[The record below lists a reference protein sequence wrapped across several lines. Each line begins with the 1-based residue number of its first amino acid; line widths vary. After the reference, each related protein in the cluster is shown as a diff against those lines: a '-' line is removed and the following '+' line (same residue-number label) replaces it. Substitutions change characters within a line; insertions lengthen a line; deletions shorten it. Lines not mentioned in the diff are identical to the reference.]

1 MRNYI
6 VRRIFLM
13 IPTMFVVTIVVFTL
27 IRLIPGDVVD
37 LMAMQHVREQSRGM
51 EEPPLDADAIREML
65 GLNVP
70 VHIQYARWI
79 GVWPREDG
87 GFSGL
92 FQGDFGNSLWTKKP
106 VIEAI
111 GQRLPRTFEL
121 GVLAFIM
128 AQLVAFPIGIISAV
142 RQNSWADFL
151 GRSFAII
158 SLATPAF
165 WLATLIIV
173 FGSVYLKW
181 SPPVQYFRLTE
192 DLGQNLQQFLIPAFL
207 VGTAMSATTMRMLR
221 TTMLE
226 VLRQDYIRTAWAK
239 GLKERIIVIR
249 HASRNAMMPV
259 ITIVSGQIPIMF
271 GGVVIMEQI
280 FGIPGMGRLFLD
292 SVFRRDY
299 PYVSALNMIFAGFGL
314 FLILAC
320 DLSYAWLDPRIR
332 AKAFK

>member
-1 MRNYI
+1 
-6 VRRIFLM
+6 M
-13 IPTMFVVTIVVFTL
+13 IPTLLVVTIVVFLL

-37 LMAMQHVREQSRGM
+37 MMAMQHVREQSTGM
-51 EEPPLDADAIREML
+51 EDAALDADAIREML
-65 GLNVP
+65 GLDVP
-70 VHIQYARWI
+70 LHIQYVRWI
-79 GVWPREDG
+79 GVAPQEDG
-87 GFSGL
+87 SFGGL
-92 FQGDFGNSLWTKKP
+92 LQGDLGTSLWTKKP
-106 VIEAI
+106 VIEKIAARI
-111 GQRLPRTFEL
+111 PRTFEL
-121 GVLAFIM
+121 GFLAFII
-128 AQLVAFPIGIISAV
+128 AQLVAFPVGIISAV

-181 SPPVQYFRLTE
+181 SPPVQYFRITE
-192 DLGQNLQQFLIPAFL
+192 NFGQNIQQFLIPAIL

-226 VLRQDYIRTAWAK
+226 VLRQDYVRTAWSK

-259 ITIVSGQIPIMF
+259 ITIISGQIPIMF

-292 SVFRRDY
+292 SIFRRDY

-314 FLILAC
+314 ILILLC